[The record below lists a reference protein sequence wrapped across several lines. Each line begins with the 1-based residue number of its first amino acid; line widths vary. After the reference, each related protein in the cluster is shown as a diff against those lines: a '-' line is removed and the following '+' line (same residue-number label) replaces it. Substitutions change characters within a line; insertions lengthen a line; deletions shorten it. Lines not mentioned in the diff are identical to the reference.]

1 MAERPVTRIS
11 VLIVGLALVLT
22 GLAGCGDEDN
32 PAFSKDVK
40 EQMDSAS
47 ASRRAKVEGLVDSG
61 KLPQVALR
69 VLHSD
74 GTLNVNFIDGPSY
87 DRDVV
92 HTGPDGISGKKLA
105 WDLNGDGK
113 IQKSERTITERD
125 LYDATLG
132 EN

>member
-1 MAERPVTRIS
+1 MTRIS

-40 EQMDSAS
+40 QQMDSAS
-47 ASRRAKVEGLVDSG
+47 SSRRAKLEGLVENG

-92 HTGPDGISGKKLA
+92 HTGSDGIAGKKLV
-105 WDLNGDGK
+105 WDLDHDGK
-113 IQKSERTITERD
+113 IEKSERTITERD

-132 EN
+132 AN

>member
-1 MAERPVTRIS
+1 M
-11 VLIVGLALVLT
+11 LIVGLALAST
-22 GLAGCGDEDN
+22 GFAGCGDEDN

-40 EQMDSAS
+40 QQMDSTS
-47 ASRRAKVEGLVDSG
+47 AHRRAKVESLVDSG

-92 HTGPDGISGKKLA
+92 HTGPDGISGKKLV
-105 WDLNGDGK
+105 WDLNHDGK
-113 IQKSERTITERD
+113 ISRSERTITERD

-132 EN
+132 AN

>member
-1 MAERPVTRIS
+1 MAERPVTRIT
-11 VLIVGLALVLT
+11 VLIVALALVLT

-40 EQMDSAS
+40 QQMDSAS
-47 ASRRAKVEGLVDSG
+47 ASRRAKVESLVDRG

-92 HTGPDGISGKKLA
+92 HTGPDGISGKKLV
-105 WDLNGDGK
+105 WDLNHDGK
-113 IQKSERTITERD
+113 ISRSERTITERD

-132 EN
+132 VN

>member
-1 MAERPVTRIS
+1 MTRIS
-11 VLIVGLALVLT
+11 VLIVGLALVVT

-40 EQMDSAS
+40 QEMDSATS
-47 ASRRAKVEGLVDSG
+47 SRRAKIEGLVDSG

-92 HTGPDGISGKKLA
+92 HTGADGISGKKLV
-105 WDLNGDGK
+105 WDLDHDGK
-113 IQKSERTITERD
+113 IEKSERTITERD

-132 EN
+132 AN

>member
-1 MAERPVTRIS
+1 MTRVAVILG
-11 VLIVGLALVLT
+11 VFVALAGV
-22 GLAGCGDEDN
+22 AGCGDEDN

-40 EQMDSAS
+40 KQMDSAS

-61 KLPQVALR
+61 KLPAVARR

-105 WDLNGDGK
+105 WDLDHDGR
-113 IQKSERTITERD
+113 IEKSERTITERD

-132 EN
+132 AN

>member
-1 MAERPVTRIS
+1 MAERPVTRIT
-11 VLIVGLALVLT
+11 VLIVGVALVLT

-40 EQMDSAS
+40 QQMDSAS
-47 ASRRAKVEGLVDSG
+47 ASRRAKVESLVDRG

-92 HTGPDGISGKKLA
+92 HTGPDGISGKKLV
-105 WDLNGDGK
+105 WDLNHDGK
-113 IQKSERTITERD
+113 ISRSERTITERD

-132 EN
+132 VN

>member
-1 MAERPVTRIS
+1 MTRLS

-40 EQMDSAS
+40 QEMDSAA

-61 KLPQVALR
+61 KLPPVALR

-105 WDLNGDGK
+105 WDLNHDGK
-113 IQKSERTITERD
+113 ISKAERTITERD

-132 EN
+132 RN

>member
-1 MAERPVTRIS
+1 MTRIS

-32 PAFSKDVK
+32 PAFSKEVK
-40 EQMDSAS
+40 QQMDSAS
-47 ASRRAKVEGLVDSG
+47 SSRRAKLERLVDSG
-61 KLPQVALR
+61 NLPPVARR

-92 HTGPDGISGKKLA
+92 HTGPDGISGKKLR
-105 WDLNGDGK
+105 WDLDGDGK
-113 IQKSERTITERD
+113 ISRDERTITERD

-132 EN
+132 AK

>member
-1 MAERPVTRIS
+1 MTRIP

-22 GLAGCGDEDN
+22 GRAGCGDKDN
-32 PAFSKDVK
+32 PAFSNDVK
-40 EQMDSAS
+40 QQMDSAS
-47 ASRRAKVEGLVDSG
+47 ASRRAKVESLVDSG

-105 WDLNGDGK
+105 WDLNHDGK
-113 IQKSERTITERD
+113 ISKSERTITERD

-132 EN
+132 VN

>member
-1 MAERPVTRIS
+1 MAERPVTRIT
-11 VLIVGLALVLT
+11 VLIVGLALAST
-22 GLAGCGDEDN
+22 GFAGCGDEDN

-40 EQMDSAS
+40 QQMDSTS
-47 ASRRAKVEGLVDSG
+47 AHRRAKVESLVDSG

-92 HTGPDGISGKKLA
+92 HTGPDGISGKKLV
-105 WDLNGDGK
+105 WDLNHDGK
-113 IQKSERTITERD
+113 ISRSERTITERD

-132 EN
+132 AN

>member
-1 MAERPVTRIS
+1 MTRFAVI
-11 VLIVGLALVLT
+11 LAVCVSLA
-22 GLAGCGDEDN
+22 GIAGCGDGDN

-40 EQMDSAS
+40 QEMDSVS
-47 ASRRAKVEGLVDSG
+47 TSRRAKVESLVHSG
-61 KLPQVALR
+61 KLPPVALR

-92 HTGPDGISGKKLA
+92 HTGPDGTSGKKLV
-105 WDLNGDGK
+105 WDLNHDGK
-113 IQKSERTITERD
+113 ISKSERTITERD

-132 EN
+132 AG